1 MASTV
6 SISCL
11 PAFSEVLGDV
21 RFWLKCQRRY
31 ISLLFLYH
39 FGLRVFVLQVFDG
52 GYDLVWIQKAILC
65 FCAFLQVLEV
75 FDSLSN
81 VLVSSDNERWCF
93 PLMINFLLEAR

>member
-1 MASTV
+1 MERLSSMASTA

-39 FGLRVFVLQVFDG
+39 FGLRIFVLQVFDE
-52 GYDLVWIQKAILC
+52 GYDLVWIQKAIFMLLC
-65 FCAFLQVLEV
+65 F
-75 FDSLSN
+75 
-81 VLVSSDNERWCF
+81 LVGSRG
-93 PLMINFLLEAR
+93 I